1 MFDVLMRLLTIIV
14 IFYRSVMSRIS
25 PQQRPHH
32 RNNNNN
38 NNLSVEFSRS
48 GSGLQTEED
57 QVRINLEPGPDHDYL
72 HPLNDLNQYNRV
84 VSQVAPDYNYN
95 SHNLNRNINKN
106 SWGSTLPNQ
115 CLDNIKR

>member
-1 MFDVLMRLLTIIV
+1 MRLLTIIV

-32 RNNNNN
+32 HRNNNN

-57 QVRINLEPGPDHDYL
+57 QVRINLEPGSDHDYL